1 MKRPRKTAS
10 GRPQIRVLLGAA
22 GAIGPGKAALIEAIG
37 QTGSISAAAR
47 EMGMSYR
54 RAWVLVDTMNRCFVG
69 DLVHTSTGGSGGGGA
84 RVTDLGR
91 EVVERYR
98 TMEAKAA
105 SSVVEDM
112 KGLTR
117 LLRVDDEG
125 PA

>member
-1 MKRPRKTAS
+1 M
-10 GRPQIRVLLGAA
+10 GAA
-22 GAIGPGKAALIEAIG
+22 VAVGPGRVDLLDAIAHP
-37 QTGSISAAAR
+37 GSISAAAR
-47 EMGMSYR
+47 QMGMSYR

-69 DLVHTSTGGSGGGGA
+69 DLVHTSTGGPGGGGA